1 MVDNG
6 RITSEKQKMK
16 TTGLN
21 YRHLYFFW
29 VVAKEGGVT
38 RAAERLGLAVQ
49 TISTQLA
56 LLEQSIGK
64 SLLTT
69 QGRRLVP
76 TEAGRLAISFA
87 DQIFLLGEQM
97 QDALAES
104 DASRM
109 RLTVGITDSLPK
121 LIAFRLLEVTSKLP
135 VPVKLVCLENEFES
149 LLADLAL
156 HKLDVV
162 LTDRAVPAGASLR
175 VFSHLLGES
184 AMKLFGVPALAER
197 YRDNFPA
204 SLNGAPLLL
213 PTRNN
218 ALRGRI
224 EEWLVRHDVRP
235 DVVGEF
241 EDNAMLNTFGRNGL
255 GLFFAPAALAR
266 DIEEQFGAVLVGEAA
281 ELREQFFAISNERK
295 IKHPAVEAI
304 LSAIQ
309 KGPFALAD
317 AG

>member
-1 MVDNG
+1 
-6 RITSEKQKMK
+6 MK
-16 TTGLN
+16 STGLN
-21 YRHLYFFW
+21 YRHLYYFW

-49 TISTQLA
+49 TISTQIN
-56 LLEQSIGK
+56 LLEQSMGK
-64 SLLTT
+64 SLLAP

-76 TEAGRLAISFA
+76 TEAGRLALGYA

-97 QDALAES
+97 QEALTAADS
-104 DASRM
+104 GKM
-109 RLTVGITDSLPK
+109 RLTVGISDSLPK
-121 LIAFRLLEVTSKLP
+121 LIAYRLLEAIRHLP
-135 VPVKLVCLENEFES
+135 VQVKLVCLEDEFEA

-162 LTDRAVPAGASLR
+162 LTDRAVRAGASLR

-184 AMKLFGVPALAER
+184 KLKLFGVPHLAKK
-197 YRDNFPA
+197 YRSGFPA

-224 EEWLVRHDVRP
+224 DEWLLQRGVQP

-241 EDNAMLNTFGRNGL
+241 EDNAMLNTFGRNGF
-255 GLFFAPAALAR
+255 GLFFAPSALEA
-266 DIEEQFGAVLVGEAA
+266 DIGEQFGAVLVGDAG
-281 ELREQFFAISNERK
+281 ELREQFYAISNERK

-304 LSAIQ
+304 LA
-309 KGPFALAD
+309 ALHSRVLPALLRE
-317 AG
+317 